1 MKVQVKNRNLL
12 FIALFAITATFL
24 LGGYVSHKKAE
35 KVLKATENTLNS
47 EIKVLQ
53 YRVKEMSN
61 YVVGLERLV
70 RNQTLL
76 IRKSE
81 DAREDLKSVNTWQ
94 RGEIK
99 RLKEKID
106 SLNTISDD
114 FQTLEMLPELEGVP
128 DQPL

>member
-1 MKVQVKNRNLL
+1 
-12 FIALFAITATFL
+12 
-24 LGGYVSHKKAE
+24 
-35 KVLKATENTLNS
+35 
-47 EIKVLQ
+47 
-53 YRVKEMSN
+53 
-61 YVVGLERLV
+61 VGLERLV